1 MAHETL
7 PLTARRGSAI
17 PRPVSAARRPSPAS
31 ALLLVLLAAAA
42 LRLASA
48 FTLGD
53 VARLHGD
60 EGYYVRAAR
69 SLVAGN
75 GYPGALRPPGYPM
88 LVALALGAGGGS
100 LRVARVVQI
109 VIALAGLAALF
120 ALVRRRFGTR
130 AAVVSSLICALHP
143 TLVFY
148 SHLFWS
154 ETLVAT
160 LLLLAFLC
168 LDRFDAGRGDAWLAG
183 AGLALGAAV
192 LTRDMLLFFV
202 PVVVLWASFVPG
214 TSLRR
219 GVRRTALLVVPVLLV
234 LAPWMMRNAAL
245 LGRPLLST
253 NSWYP
258 IAVGNLIPRDRVLGM
273 GEENRAFVPA
283 YDALPTEL
291 ERAAFARATALH
303 AIADRQPGWILVKL
317 VRNTY
322 YLLSNASQ
330 LQRFVKAGWLADGWR
345 GVGRRVAYVEVA
357 FHVAAMALGMVA
369 LWLVP
374 GGRVKQ
380 LVVTLIL
387 FHWAVYVI
395 ANATNR
401 FRVPLL
407 PFFALYAGPL
417 LTGYGRRARSAAW
430 RMAGA
435 AASVALLVA
444 IALTPVLRSRRASV
458 EPRPPVRAGADASPD
473 DQR

>member
-1 MAHETL
+1 MR
-7 PLTARRGSAI
+7 PSRARPTFAI
-17 PRPVSAARRPSPAS
+17 PVSVSADRRPSTAI

-53 VARLHGD
+53 VTRVHGD

-69 SLVAGN
+69 SLAAGE
-75 GYPGALRPPGYPM
+75 GYPGSLRPPGYP
-88 LVALALGAGGGS
+88 LFVATAFAAGGGS
-100 LRVARVVQI
+100 LRVARVAQI
-109 VIALAGLAALF
+109 AVALAGIATLF

-130 AAVVSSLICALHP
+130 AAVLSSLLCALHP

-154 ETLVAT
+154 ETLVTT

-168 LDRFDAGRGDAWLAG
+168 LDRFDASRRDAWLAG
-183 AGLALGAAV
+183 AGVALGAAV

-202 PVVVLWASFVPG
+202 PVVVAWTWLVPG
-214 TSLRR
+214 ASLRA
-219 GVRRTALLVVPVLLV
+219 GVRRAALVVLPVLLI
-234 LAPWMMRNAAL
+234 LAPWMTRNAML

-253 NSWYP
+253 NGWYP

-273 GEENRAFVPA
+273 GEENRAFVPE
-283 YDALPTEL
+283 YNALSTEL
-291 ERAAFARATALH
+291 ERAAFARETALH
-303 AIADRQPGWILVKL
+303 AIADRQPGWIFVKL

-330 LQRFVKAGWLADGWR
+330 LQRFVKAQWLADGWR
-345 GVGRRVAYVEVA
+345 GVGRRVATVEVT
-357 FHVAAMALGMVA
+357 FHVASLALGMIA

-374 GGRVKQ
+374 GGRVKL
-380 LVVTLIL
+380 LVVALIL

-407 PFFALYAGPL
+407 PFLTLYAGPL
-417 LTGYGRRARSAAW
+417 LRGDGRYARISAW
-430 RMAGA
+430 RISGA
-435 AASVALLVA
+435 ATSVAILLA
-444 IALTPVLRSRRASV
+444 IALTPLLRSRRSHI
-458 EPRPPVRAGADASPD
+458 ESPRPSVDAGLDGSPGA
-473 DQR
+473 QR